1 MPALVNRDLCNACED
16 CIDMCPVEAI
26 TLTDGKALV
35 DPDECT
41 DCYACVDPCPEDAIS
56 IDDE

>member
-1 MPALVNRDLCNACED
+1 MPALVNPDLCNACED
-16 CIDMCPVEAI
+16 CIDICPVEVI
-26 TLTDGKALV
+26 TLIDGKALV

-56 IDDE
+56 IEDE

>member
-1 MPALVNRDLCNACED
+1 MPAVVNRDLCNTCED
-16 CIDMCPVEAI
+16 CIDACPVEAI
-26 TLTDGKALV
+26 SLSDGKALV

-56 IDDE
+56 IDED